1 MGTTQ
6 PPSSRKFFMWKKL
19 SFAAIPVGFII
30 LMLLFAELWARQLP
44 SSAEFVRFQ
53 FFTELKVSRW
63 QYLSGLKNRLLIDQV
78 LDTTPHE
85 HHVAPPESNRPPFD
99 RVPYPYTVKYN
110 NMGFRDDDFS
120 KDKQQKRILVLG
132 DSVSFAKGVEK
143 NQGFADIVEAN
154 LPNTEVYNLG
164 LEGCTA
170 ECKIRLTQK
179 YLDLLNPDILII
191 QASGNDIDQTLWRE
205 LQSSIFARLKIISL
219 QLLQKTY
226 LLQRILLWRGQANFD
241 TQFDWAAQAT
251 AKYYGADLNEIF
263 VAANQKNIPIIALN
277 LPFAYGYHY
286 GGHLSE
292 MCENH
297 SKTCVKNIQ
306 MNFNEAQSIRQK
318 YNVGSPKNKFDFVDL
333 TAAQMNISESD
344 LNQAF
349 PHRIFF
355 HDVCH
360 PNALGHAAIAD
371 VLLTTIKNQQL

>member
-1 MGTTQ
+1 
-6 PPSSRKFFMWKKL
+6 MWKKII
-19 SFAAIPVGFII
+19 FTTIPVGII
-30 LMLLFAELWARQLP
+30 LVLIVCAELWARQLP

-63 QYLSGLKNRLLIDQV
+63 HYLSGLKNRLLIDQV
-78 LDTTPHE
+78 LDTKPYE

-120 KDKQQKRILVLG
+120 EAKNQQRIMLLG

-143 NQGFADIVEAN
+143 EQGFADIIEEN
-154 LPNTEVYNLG
+154 LPQTEVYNLG

-170 ECKIRLTQK
+170 ECKIRLTK
-179 YLDLLNPDILII
+179 EYLDKLNPDLLII

-205 LQSSIFARLKIISL
+205 LQTSIFARFKIVSL

-241 TQFDWAAQAT
+241 SQFDWAAQAT
-251 AKYYGADLNEIF
+251 EQYYGADLHEIF
-263 VAANQKNIPIIALN
+263 IAASERNIPVIGLN

-286 GGHLSE
+286 GTHLSD
-292 MCENH
+292 MCEKH
-297 SKTCVKNIQ
+297 PETCLGTIEMDFRDPQQIQ
-306 MNFNEAQSIRQK
+306 QN
-318 YNVGSPKNKFDFVDL
+318 YNVAEPKNDFDFVDL
-333 TAAQMNISESD
+333 TAAQMNISETE
-344 LNQAF
+344 LEKAF
-349 PHRIFF
+349 PHRVFF

-371 VLLTTIKNQQL
+371 SLLTVLKKQ